1 MCRSFLFPPSAWI
14 LEAESQVHAETQVS
28 STLRLSLSPANTYTV
43 QVITGNVSN
52 AATSA
57 NVYLTIY
64 GEEYGDT
71 GERPLKKSDK
81 SSKFKQGQVG
91 YGLSALGQVVG
102 TQTERV
108 LLCFP
113 RLPTHNE
120 HCVQQ

>member
-1 MCRSFLFPPSAWI
+1 M
-14 LEAESQVHAETQVS
+14 S
-28 STLRLSLSPANTYTV
+28 STLHLSLSPANTYTV

-102 TQTERV
+102 TRMERV
-108 LLCFP
+108 HCDSQGC
-113 RLPTHNE
+113 PTHND